1 MLPLLAINL
10 LTDWLYQ
17 YDINFQYSYG
27 SVTLLFIMGILALDQ
42 LSNYKVVGEKA
53 LVALVASSLVISGGI
68 LYSYTHKWNF
78 EIKYYHNRKDYFEGI
93 QSVLKDL
100 PIESSVVTTGSYT
113 PSLRQHEKLYDIY
126 YHNDKKLT

>member
-1 MLPLLAINL
+1 M
-10 LTDWLYQ
+10 
-17 YDINFQYSYG
+17 
-27 SVTLLFIMGILALDQ
+27 
-42 LSNYKVVGEKA
+42 
-53 LVALVASSLVISGGI
+53 ISGGI

-126 YHNDKKLT
+126 YHNDKKVDLNIDYVVVPRETRQEGKGFLRRIS

>member
-27 SVTLLFIMGILALDQ
+27 SVTLLFIMGLLALDQ
-42 LSNYKVVGEKA
+42 LSNYNVIGEKA

-68 LYSYTHKWNF
+68 L
-78 EIKYYHNRKDYFEGI
+78 
-93 QSVLKDL
+93 L
-100 PIESSVVTTGSYT
+100 
-113 PSLRQHEKLYDIY
+113 
-126 YHNDKKLT
+126 